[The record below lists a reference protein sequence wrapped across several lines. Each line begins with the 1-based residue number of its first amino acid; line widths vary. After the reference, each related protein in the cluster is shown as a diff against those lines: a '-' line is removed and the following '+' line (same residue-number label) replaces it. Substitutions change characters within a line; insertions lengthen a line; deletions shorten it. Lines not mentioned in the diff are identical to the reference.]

1 MRRRTF
7 VRSTLAASAAL
18 AFPNRPLQAFYREPT
33 GRPPDL
39 SAVTGDGREV
49 TLTSAALEELQAQLR
64 GRLLLAEDDGY
75 DQARLLL
82 NPSFDKYPA
91 LVVQPT
97 GVADI
102 ITAVNFAREN
112 GGLLLA
118 VKCGGHS
125 ASGKSSCDRGMQI
138 DLSLYRDVRIDPFAK
153 TARVTGGSLLGQLD
167 HEAMAHGLVIP
178 MGTVS
183 HTGVGGLVLGGGFG
197 RVARNFGLS
206 IDSLISVDVVS
217 SDGELRHA
225 SETENRDLLWGVRG
239 GGGNFGIVTSFG
251 FRLHPMN
258 RQVLAGRIMFPL
270 AQAREVLTLYNDYG
284 PEQPDSLQLDLYIA
298 KPPRGEPGVAGFSV
312 CYCGDPGRA
321 DTALAPIRGLGTP
334 IVDSVA
340 PVDYVALQRSGDVTD
355 PRAIARYLK
364 GGFVPEIP
372 RGLVDAIVD
381 GFEGHPGRSTQV
393 VFQQSGGAIG
403 RVSPGATAFVQRD
416 AVANMLPSVGWN
428 SDEDGSEH
436 IAWARE
442 YWTHLE
448 PYTHGFYFNDDA
460 DPESSP
466 KRVAENYQ
474 QNIDR
479 LTEVKNRYDPT
490 NLFRLNANVVPTM

>member
-1 MRRRTF
+1 MKRRTF

-18 AFPNRPLQAFYREPT
+18 AIPHRPIEAFYREPT

-217 SDGELRHA
+217 ADGELRHGSA
-225 SETENRDLLWGVRG
+225 NTNRDLFWGVRG
-239 GGGNFGIVTSFG
+239 GGGNFGIVTSFE

-270 AQAREVLTLYNDYG
+270 AKAREVLTLYNDYG
-284 PEQPDSLQLDLYIA
+284 PEQPDTLQLDLYVVQ
-298 KPPRGEPGVAGFSV
+298 PPRGEPGVAGFSV

-321 DTALAPIRGLGTP
+321 DTALAPVRGLGTP

-340 PVDYVALQRSGDVTD
+340 PMDYVALQRSGDVTD
-355 PRAIARYLK
+355 ARATASYLK
-364 GGFVPEIP
+364 SGFVTELS
-372 RGLVDAIVD
+372 RDLVDAIVD
-381 GFEGHPGRSTQV
+381 NFEGDPGRSTAV

-403 RVSPGATAFVQRD
+403 RVSPDATAFVQRD
-416 AVANMLPSVGWN
+416 AVANMLSTVGWTFG
-428 SDEDGSEH
+428 DDGSEH

-442 YWTHLE
+442 YWSHLE
-448 PYTHGFYFNDDA
+448 PYTHGFYFNDTG
-460 DPESSP
+460 PESSP
-466 KRVAENYQ
+466 EQVAENYQ
-474 QNIDR
+474 QNLDR
-479 LTEVKNRYDPT
+479 LTEAKNRYDPT
-490 NLFRLNANVVPTM
+490 NLFRLNANVEPTL